1 MLCKLNPWLIFPLY
15 TFENFTLNIHLFGT
29 QNAEILV
36 PHCWLKTI
44 WNDYNSCKNK
54 TPKLFEVS
62 KVLAKKK
69 SPITVSL
76 LAKPCHHIMYQG
88 QLLLVLFKGC
98 TRNWIDNNST
108 DSIAYRGLFLV
119 LLVYWSRKVNV

>member
-69 SPITVSL
+69 ITHYSFSIGKTLPPYNVSG
-76 LAKPCHHIMYQG
+76 PTPVG
-88 QLLLVLFKGC
+88 PF
-98 TRNWIDNNST
+98 
-108 DSIAYRGLFLV
+108 
-119 LLVYWSRKVNV
+119 